1 MRDPRA
7 VTVSAYFHMV
17 IHAPGFVATHPSV
30 DEYFQQ
36 YLGLICGWTTVRYL
50 LFTEFLADRSQLFH
64 FEDMMVDPA
73 DWYGRYMRF
82 VGLDLPS
89 EIFFGMAH
97 VASEGGGLFGV
108 SRKGVDQHPGTV
120 AKGNSSGTFRDE
132 LGTESLEMM
141 DDVLRALLPSV
152 LLKRFGV
159 EIL

>member
-89 EIFFGMAH
+89 EIFFGFQKY
-97 VASEGGGLFGV
+97 VIVGKR
-108 SRKGVDQHPGTV
+108 RKGNCLPRRDFVPNLI
-120 AKGNSSGTFRDE
+120 NSFF
-132 LGTESLEMM
+132 
-141 DDVLRALLPSV
+141 LRQ
-152 LLKRFGV
+152 
-159 EIL
+159 